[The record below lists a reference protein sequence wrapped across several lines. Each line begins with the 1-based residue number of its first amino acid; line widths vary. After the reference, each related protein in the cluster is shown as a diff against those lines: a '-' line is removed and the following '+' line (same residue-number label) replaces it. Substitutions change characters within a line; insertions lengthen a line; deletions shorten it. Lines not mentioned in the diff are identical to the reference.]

1 MMDHFN
7 RILNFSLKP
16 NLNQKKS
23 GFKKCLD
30 CSRSKA
36 EVSFHYVSYVLSSSF
51 RENDWLLIEF
61 KPEFRRHFRLI
72 NRIRLAVER
81 QNDPMSSVS
90 PGKSGKCVLSSTPI
104 LACL

>member
-1 MMDHFN
+1 MDHFN

-16 NLNQKKS
+16 NLNKKNLAS
-23 GFKKCLD
+23 KKISD
-30 CSRSKA
+30 CSRSEA
-36 EVSFHYVSYVLSSSF
+36 EVSYVLSLSF
-51 RENDWLLIEF
+51 RENDWFLIEF

-90 PGKSGKCVLSSTPI
+90 PGKSGK
-104 LACL
+104 